1 MAEISVNVMIGGAA
15 GQGLATVGQLLA
27 KSLVRSGYEIVVRQD
42 YMSRVRGGHNT
53 FIIRAAAGDIRAPR
67 EDMDIL
73 VALNQETL
81 DLHKDELVADGLVVL
96 GDDLDAGGL
105 PALRVPFKDLAPKPI
120 FQNVAAL
127 GVLAATLGLD
137 PEVPKALLAQT
148 FAKKGDEIVARN
160 HAVLDAAYEWQGRQE
175 LDFEPLDPAPERGP
189 RMMIGANEAIALGA
203 LAAGVKFCSFYPMTP
218 ATSVAQNLITHGRGM
233 GVVVEQAEDE
243 IAAMNMAIGASF
255 SGARSLVPT
264 SGGGFA
270 LMTEGVSLAAVS
282 ETPLVCVV
290 AMRPGP
296 ATGLPTRTEQADLNL
311 VLHAGHGEFPRA
323 ILAPGTV
330 QEAFTLAHR
339 AFDLAE
345 RWQSPVFVLSD
356 QFMADSFRAVEP
368 FDARKLP
375 EPAKPLTSWE
385 GEGPYERY
393 ALTDSGVSP
402 RVAPGFSET
411 LVLGDSHEHTP
422 DGHITEDI
430 DMRIAQKDKRLRKGC
445 GLWEEAVAP
454 TYEGGEAPEVLLVS
468 WGSTRGAAEEAAMDL
483 RDSGV
488 DAASLHFSQVWPL
501 KADQFMNRLEAARK
515 VVVVEGNGTG
525 QFAQLLR
532 AEGATVDAMALKYDG
547 RPFTPEW
554 IVATLMEQ
562 GVVGGEV

>member
-1 MAEISVNVMIGGAA
+1 
-15 GQGLATVGQLLA
+15 
-27 KSLVRSGYEIVVRQD
+27 
-42 YMSRVRGGHNT
+42 
-53 FIIRAAAGDIRAPR
+53 
-67 EDMDIL
+67 
-73 VALNQETL
+73 
-81 DLHKDELVADGLVVL
+81 
-96 GDDLDAGGL
+96 
-105 PALRVPFKDLAPKPI
+105 
-120 FQNVAAL
+120 
-127 GVLAATLGLD
+127 
-137 PEVPKALLAQT
+137 
-148 FAKKGDEIVARN
+148 
-160 HAVLDAAYEWQGRQE
+160 
-175 LDFEPLDPAPERGP
+175 
-189 RMMIGANEAIALGA
+189 MMLGANEAIALGA

-218 ATSVAQNLITHGRGM
+218 ATSVAQNLITHGREM

-243 IAAMNMAIGASF
+243 IAAMNMAIGAAY

-264 SGGGFA
+264 SGGGLA

-311 VLHAGHGEFPRA
+311 VLYAGHGEFPRA

-330 QEAFTLAHR
+330 EEAFTLAHR

-356 QFMADSFRAVEP
+356 QFMADSFRAAEP

-375 EPAKPLTSWE
+375 EPAKPLASWD

-411 LVLGDSHEHTP
+411 LVIGDSHEHTP

-454 TYEGGEAPEVLLVS
+454 TYEGSEAPEVLLVS

-501 KADQFMNRLEAARK
+501 KSDQFMPRIDAARK
-515 VVVVEGNGTG
+515 VVVVEGNATG

-554 IVATLMEQ
+554 IVAALMEQ
-562 GVVGGEV
+562 GIVGGEV

>member
-1 MAEISVNVMIGGAA
+1 MVA
-15 GQGLATVGQLLA
+15 GWAWWW
-27 KSLVRSGYEIVVRQD
+27 
-42 YMSRVRGGHNT
+42 SR
-53 FIIRAAAGDIRAPR
+53 
-67 EDMDIL
+67 
-73 VALNQETL
+73 
-81 DLHKDELVADGLVVL
+81 
-96 GDDLDAGGL
+96 
-105 PALRVPFKDLAPKPI
+105 
-120 FQNVAAL
+120 
-127 GVLAATLGLD
+127 
-137 PEVPKALLAQT
+137 
-148 FAKKGDEIVARN
+148 
-160 HAVLDAAYEWQGRQE
+160 
-175 LDFEPLDPAPERGP
+175 
-189 RMMIGANEAIALGA
+189 
-203 LAAGVKFCSFYPMTP
+203 
-218 ATSVAQNLITHGRGM
+218 
-233 GVVVEQAEDE
+233 AEDE

-375 EPAKPLTSWE
+375 EPAKPLASWE

-393 ALTDSGVSP
+393 DPSPTAAYRRASRPGSP
-402 RVAPGFSET
+402 RRWSWAIRTSTRPTATSPRTSTCASPRRTSACARAAACG
-411 LVLGDSHEHTP
+411 
-422 DGHITEDI
+422 
-430 DMRIAQKDKRLRKGC
+430 KRPSRP
-445 GLWEEAVAP
+445 P
-454 TYEGGEAPEVLLVS
+454 TRAARPPKVLLVS

-483 RDSGV
+483 RDSGGGCG
-488 DAASLHFSQVWPL
+488 
-501 KADQFMNRLEAARK
+501 
-515 VVVVEGNGTG
+515 VVAFQPGLAP
-525 QFAQLLR
+525 Q
-532 AEGATVDAMALKYDG
+532 G
-547 RPFTPEW
+547 RPVHESP
-554 IVATLMEQ
+554 
-562 GVVGGEV
+562 

>member
-1 MAEISVNVMIGGAA
+1 MAERAVNVMIGGAA

-27 KSLVRSGYEIVVRQD
+27 KGLVRSGYEIVVRQD

-53 FIIRAAAGDIRAPR
+53 FIIRASTGDIRAPR

-73 VALNQETL
+73 VALNQETV
-81 DLHKDELVADGLVVL
+81 DLHKDELALDGMVIL
-96 GDDLDAGGL
+96 GDDLDAGDL
-105 PALRVPFKDLAPKPI
+105 PHLSIPFKDLAPKPI

-127 GVLAATLGLD
+127 GVLASALGLERD
-137 PEVPKALLAQT
+137 VPKLLLSQT
-148 FAKKGDEIVARN
+148 FGKKGEEIVAKN
-160 HAVLDAAYEWQGRQE
+160 HGVLDAAYDWLAGQA
-175 LDFEPLDPAPERGP
+175 LAFEPLDPAPERGP
-189 RMMIGANEAIALGA
+189 RMMLGANEAIALGA
-203 LAAGVKFCSFYPMTP
+203 MAAGVRFCSFYPMTP
-218 ATSVAQNLITHGRGM
+218 ATSVAQNLITHGREL

-243 IAAMNMAIGASF
+243 IAAMNMAIGASY

-311 VLHAGHGEFPRA
+311 VLHAGHGEYPRA

-330 QEAFTLAHR
+330 EEAFVLAHKS
-339 AFDLAE
+339 FDLAE
-345 RWQSPVFVLSD
+345 RFQSPVFVLSD

-368 FDARKLP
+368 FDARSLP
-375 EPAKPLTSWE
+375 EPARPLASWD

-393 ALTDSGVSP
+393 AVTDSGVSP
-402 RVAPGFSET
+402 RVVPGFSKT
-411 LVLGDSHEHTP
+411 LVLGDSHEHLP

-430 DMRIAQKDKRLRKGC
+430 EIRISQKDKRLRKGC
-445 GLWEEAVAP
+445 GLWEETVAP
-454 TYEGGEAPEVLLVS
+454 TYEGGDVPEVLLVS
-468 WGSTRGAAEEAAMDL
+468 WGATKGAAEEAAMDL

-501 KADQFMNRLEAARK
+501 KADQFLPRFEAARK

-532 AEGATVDAMALKYDG
+532 AEGASVDAMLLKYDG

-554 IVATLMEQ
+554 IVAALMEQ
-562 GVVGGEV
+562 GIVGGEV